1 MTTNTVRD
9 VSAAE
14 GRRWRVNPTIPIRAL
29 QALLWLLVV
38 SGPAAALVATA
49 HLSTLSSRLEVIQA
63 AAAAADP
70 PADSSG
76 AAGFAELFISVY
88 LVAGED
94 STTGL
99 DTFVDGVALDGVE
112 AGSWS
117 VVRTTSLGATEIA
130 PGYFAVTVAAELIAR
145 ATGTD
150 STSAPEPFGTLFYS
164 VGVAE
169 TDSGWAVVAL
179 PSLIPAPGRA
189 IAPDLLVDRLDGIDD
204 PGLQAMVGRFLSAYL
219 TGDSEL
225 ARYVAPSAAVSQVN
239 PPPFTA
245 VEVLRSGIATD
256 PGGRTV
262 VTVVARAT
270 DDAGRAQLLEFWL
283 AVSQRDGRWEVAEVL
298 PAPPLASNNRPERK
312 ETK

>member
-1 MTTNTVRD
+1 MTAGTVGD
-9 VSAAE
+9 MSTAE
-14 GRRWRVNPTIPIRAL
+14 NRQRRMNPTIPIRAL
-29 QALLWLLVV
+29 QALLWLLVL

-76 AAGFAELFISVY
+76 AAGFAELFVSAY
-88 LVAGED
+88 LDAGEG
-94 STTGL
+94 STTGPER
-99 DTFVDGVALDGVE
+99 FVDGVAMEGAD

-145 ATGTD
+145 VTGSD
-150 STSAPEPFGTLFYS
+150 SISSEPFGTLFYS

-169 TDSGWAVVAL
+169 TDSGWTVVGL
-179 PSLIPAPGRA
+179 PSLIPAPDRA

-204 PGLQAMVGRFLSAYL
+204 PGLQDMVGRFLSAYL

-225 ARYVAPSAAVSQVN
+225 ARYLAPSAPVLHVH
-239 PPPFTA
+239 PPPFTD

-256 PGGRTV
+256 QEGRTV
-262 VTVVARAT
+262 VAVVARAT

-298 PAPPLASNNRPERK
+298 PAPPLASNN
-312 ETK
+312 